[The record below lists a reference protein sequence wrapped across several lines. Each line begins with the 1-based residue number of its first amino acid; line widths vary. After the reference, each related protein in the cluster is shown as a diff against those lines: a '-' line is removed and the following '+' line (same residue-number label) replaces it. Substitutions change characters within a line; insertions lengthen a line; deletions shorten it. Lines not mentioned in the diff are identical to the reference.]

1 MARLNRLEVIGH
13 LGGDPELHFTPNGKA
28 VCNLSIAVND
38 GQKQA
43 DGTWSDET
51 MWVRAEVWNEAGE
64 RLAEQLHKGNLVY
77 AEGALKVREYTRKDG
92 SPGTSIELKFARVQ
106 NLERRQ
112 RDADDSFSEP
122 AREPVGAAASTAI
135 DVDDISF

>member
-13 LGGDPELHFTPNGKA
+13 LGGDPELKYTPSNKA
-28 VCNLSIAVND
+28 VCELSIAVNN
-38 GQKQA
+38 GQKQP
-43 DGTWSDET
+43 DGSWSDDT
-51 MWVRAEVWNEAGE
+51 MWVRASVWNEAGE

-77 AEGALKVREYTRKDG
+77 AEGQLEVREYTRKDG

-112 RDADDSFSEP
+112 RDADDAPP
-122 AREPVGAAASTAI
+122 ARQPVGAAASAAI
-135 DVDDISF
+135 DVDDIPF